1 MYAAVVVVLFLPTV
15 ASGQMRQLQTRHYL
29 IHTDLEV
36 ELAEDLGRRMDAMFD
51 EYARRLAG
59 FNPPP
64 MDRCTVYLFSRRED
78 YARFTGQRFPNS
90 GGVFMPS
97 RNLLAA
103 FLEGQGR
110 DGLRRTLQHEAF
122 HQFAHH
128 AIGPNLPI
136 WLNEGLAQ
144 VFEEGIWTGRQFL
157 IGQVP
162 PRRLRQLQDDLR
174 AGRLIDFRTMLAM
187 DDRAWRANL
196 TSREMAT
203 LQYNQAWAMAHFLIY
218 ATDDAG
224 RPRFRHRLLDMLQR
238 VAQGQSADKAFIAAF
253 SDNIPGFQ
261 DRFNEWASRLTASRE
276 ATYIENQSILA
287 DLLIMLDGQGRR
299 FTDIAAFR
307 NFVMTGG
314 YRVQY
319 TKGHLQWTTDDPAVY
334 FRDATGRP
342 LGQQQLFFDPR
353 PVAPLPDLVC
363 QVESM
368 LLRTRFFESQGRID
382 YEVLTEP
389 R

>member
-1 MYAAVVVVLFLPTV
+1 M
-15 ASGQMRQLQTRHYL
+15 
-29 IHTDLEV
+29 

-64 MDRCTVYLFSRRED
+64 MDRCSVYLFRQRDD
-78 YARFTGQRFPNS
+78 YARFTGERFPNS

-128 AIGPNLPI
+128 AIGPHLPI

-157 IGQVP
+157 VGQVP
-162 PRRLRQLQDDLR
+162 PRRLRQLHDDLG

-196 TSREMAT
+196 TSRETAT

-224 RPRFRHRLLDMLQR
+224 QPRYRQRLLHLLR
-238 VAQGQSADKAFIAAF
+238 LSANGQGGEAAFVEAF
-253 SDNIPGFQ
+253 SDNIAGFQ
-261 DRFNEWASRLTASRE
+261 DRFGEWARRLSATRE

-287 DLLIMLDGQGRR
+287 DLLVMLDGKDKR
-299 FTDIAAFR
+299 FADVAAFR

-319 TKGHLQWTTDDPAVY
+319 TKGNLQWTTDDPAVY
-334 FRDATGRP
+334 FRDAAGRP
-342 LGQQQLFFDPR
+342 MGSADLFFQPR
-353 PVAPLPDLVC
+353 AGAPLPDLVC
-363 QVESM
+363 RADSL
-368 LLRTRFFESQGRID
+368 LLRTRFFRAGDRTD
-382 YEVLTEP
+382 YEVLAEP